1 MPSLA
6 AEAELTDR
14 LWERVRPLL
23 PAPRPTPKGGRP
35 RHDDR
40 ACLAGIVYV
49 LRSGCRWR
57 DLPAGFPSGVTC
69 WRRHADW
76 AAEGIWDRV
85 WAAVV
90 EELAAAGRLDT
101 DELFADATF
110 VPAQKGGT
118 RSARPRSARGSR
130 SNSSRTPT
138 GSRSGSRRRP
148 RTSPRPS

>member
-1 MPSLA
+1 MPSAA
-6 AEAELTDR
+6 AEADLMDR
-14 LWERVRPLL
+14 LWVRVRDLL

-40 ACLAGIVYV
+40 ACFEGVVRV

-57 DLPAGFPSGVTC
+57 DLPPHLPSGVTC

-76 AAEGIWDRV
+76 TADGV
-85 WAAVV
+85 WAGVWAVVV

-101 DELFADATF
+101 GELVADATF

-118 RSARPRSARGSR
+118 RSAKP
-130 SNSSRTPT
+130 
-138 GSRSGSRRRP
+138 
-148 RTSPRPS
+148 